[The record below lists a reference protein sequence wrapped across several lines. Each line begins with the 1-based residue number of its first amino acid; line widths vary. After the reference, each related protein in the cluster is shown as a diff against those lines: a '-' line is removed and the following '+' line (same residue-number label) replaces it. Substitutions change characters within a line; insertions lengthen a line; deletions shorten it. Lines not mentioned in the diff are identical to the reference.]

1 GKAAQMTVK
10 DSNGAVIE
18 SVSAETLSAE
28 YDTWYT
34 YKLIYHN
41 GRYYR
46 SFCEK
51 GGEGDIALIAELVS
65 DYGMSRFDF
74 TAAAGTTLGNGES
87 ANICLDNTK
96 VYMNVEIAK
105 LVLNVTDEDGNPIVS
120 PKITING
127 AEYSGNRS
135 GVCSAELFAG
145 VYDVS
150 VCADGY
156 EDKRLTVS
164 VYKSSVEKTIALS
177 KTFVPLEGIAFEKE
191 TLALKEGQS
200 GKVTAVTV
208 PADATEQEIVYSSS
222 DESVA
227 AVDAD
232 GNVTA
237 AAPGTAVITAASAAD
252 EAITAECTVTV
263 YAGNYE
269 SVVTSIEIAAPEKA
283 YISNTAVANEVRLTA
298 QAYDQNGVAME
309 AEFSW
314 LANVSGVTVNNGV
327 LSIPA
332 TVKPGRCA
340 VMAKSG
346 GVSSKIAYI
355 ELVSITDGV
364 DIIAEETLEE
374 ELNIVQG
381 TSDTVQTIGDI
392 TYHSGAR
399 SGGGEAATGFYI
411 GAFDNRQCLRAKA
424 GRWASAEREAYFVF
438 DKVTADSVYESGRDY
453 VFETDIYFDGTE
465 KLTFNSYSDGYG
477 TALMQVDAGI
487 LGLEQKTWYHYI
499 LIYSEGK
506 YSQYVID
513 GNGSFVS
520 VPEPVVTGG
529 SMIAQVHFLQGDES
543 AASIYLAGT
552 RYYTTDYATSDITVR
567 VTDGVNAIP
576 GASVTVAGIEA
587 KTGENGAAVFTLPIG
602 IYNIS
607 AVYGS
612 VSGSAKA
619 VSAGENVTY
628 TIMLE
633 TADEPPVPSEPPA
646 PEISA
651 IDSVAG
657 SVITVTAAESGLK
670 LYAAKYDG
678 GALARINVFDAS
690 VGTAEFAAEFEPDK
704 VFLWDGDMKPID
716 IWIK

>member
-1 GKAAQMTVK
+1 
-10 DSNGAVIE
+10 
-18 SVSAETLSAE
+18 
-28 YDTWYT
+28 
-34 YKLIYHN
+34 
-41 GRYYR
+41 
-46 SFCEK
+46 
-51 GGEGDIALIAELVS
+51 
-65 DYGMSRFDF
+65 
-74 TAAAGTTLGNGES
+74 
-87 ANICLDNTK
+87 
-96 VYMNVEIAK
+96 
-105 LVLNVTDEDGNPIVS
+105 
-120 PKITING
+120 
-127 AEYSGNRS
+127 GNRS
-135 GVCSAELFAG
+135 GTYTGEVFSD
-145 VYDVS
+145 VYSVTVS
-150 VCADGY
+150 ADGY
-156 EDKRLTVS
+156 DEKSLSVS

-177 KTFVPLEGIAFEKE
+177 KTFVPLEGIAFAEE
-191 TLALKEGQS
+191 TLALKAGQS
-200 GKVTAVTV
+200 GKVTAAVV
-208 PADATEQEIVYSSS
+208 PADATEQGIVYSSS

-237 AAPGTAVITAASAAD
+237 AAPGTAVITAAAAAD
-252 EAITAECTVTV
+252 QTITAECSVTV
-263 YAGNYE
+263 YADDYE
-269 SVVTSIEIAAPEKA
+269 SVVKSVEITAPEKA

-314 LANVSGVTVNNGV
+314 LANVSGVTVNNGI
-327 LSIPA
+327 LSIPS

-340 VMAKSG
+340 VIAKSG
-346 GVSSKIAYI
+346 NVSSEIAYI

-364 DIIAEETLEE
+364 DIIAEEELEE
-374 ELNIVQG
+374 ELNIQQG

-399 SGGGEAATGFYI
+399 SSGGEAATGFYI
-411 GAFDNRQCLRAKA
+411 RTFDNRQCLQAKA

-487 LGLEQKTWYHYI
+487 LGLEQKTWYHYV

-513 GNGSFVS
+513 GNGELVT
-520 VPEPVVTGG
+520 VPEPVVTGS

-552 RYYTTDYATSDITVR
+552 RYYTTDYATSDITVKT
-567 VTDGVNAIP
+567 TDGVNAIS
-576 GASVTVAGIEA
+576 GAEVTVAGIKA
-587 KTGENGAAVFTLPIG
+587 KTGEKGTAVFTLPTG

-607 AVYGS
+607 ASYGDM
-612 VSGSAKA
+612 SGSAKA
-619 VSAGENVTY
+619 VSAGENVIY
-628 TIMLE
+628 TIVLAAE
-633 TADEPPVPSEPPA
+633 EEPTVPSESPVPSETPA
-646 PEISA
+646 PEISS

-657 SVITVTAAESGLK
+657 SVITVTAIESGLK

-678 GALARINVFDAS
+678 GILTKLDVFDVS
-690 VGTAEFAAEFEPDK
+690 GGTAKFTAEFEPDK
-704 VFLWDGDMKPID
+704 VFLWDGNMKPID